1 MSVVTASGKP
11 GSAQKPVNALPSKEG
26 ALFKGALKFF
36 EFKQYKKGLKAVDQ
50 ILKKVPDHGE
60 TLALKGLFLANLD
73 KKEEGFE
80 LVKKGLAKDLRSQ
93 TSWHIYGL
101 LHRAEKNYEEA
112 MKCYANALRIEKQD
126 NMQIL
131 RDLALLQAHIRN
143 FEGFSETQT
152 HLLTLKPANRQF
164 WLSLAAAYHLLQNYE
179 LAERVVTSYVDTL
192 KSGPEATPE
201 FELSEMLMYRNMIIE
216 ESGDLER
223 ALKDLDGIK
232 AKVVDKLAWSE
243 AKARILFKA
252 TRLDDAADVYTELL
266 SINPEAKAYWEG
278 LESSKGLQA
287 DSSDE
292 QRAQLVELYQSFS
305 AKLPRGHLVKLIPLT
320 YAPVSDSFR
329 SELDRYLT
337 IAFRKGVPSVFVSL
351 RPLYAAK
358 RTVSEDDPSRAK
370 EKIIQ
375 ELVEG
380 YRTNLKKSNKFSAE
394 EQAEQLPDP
403 STALLWVNYFLALH
417 YDHLRN
423 LTKAL
428 EHIDEAIAS
437 SPTIVELTM
446 TKARIYKHA
455 GSYETASKTM
465 SEARS
470 LDLQDRFI
478 NSKAAKYF
486 LRNDEVAEAAKTVG
500 LFTKP
505 DTDPVQDLIEMQC
518 LWFATESAKS
528 WIRQNK
534 PGQALKR
541 FHQIEKHFTEFYDDQ
556 FDFHGYSARKTTV
569 RTYVEMLRW
578 EDKLRNHKYFFDAAV
593 VAVELYLSL
602 HEHPEL
608 KKALPETNGI
618 GELSEADKKKA
629 AKKARKQE
637 LKAAEEKVEQKKGK
651 NDDKKKV
658 IDDDPDGEKLVNA
671 PDLLLE
677 ATKFVKSLQELSP
690 NRIESQAL
698 AAHVYIRRKK
708 YILAL
713 RSIRKGLEID
723 PQDPSLLRATIRF
736 SKDFQTDRETLNPV
750 ARELLLEEVES
761 VLGSNWGN
769 SSARIASFLGNN
781 SDSIPH
787 VFAGAQALVS
797 VDPASKA
804 DAIAK
809 ILSVLERQGARS
821 SFETVASVY
830 DALRSPLRTDVDLTD
845 SAAAQRVLEMG
856 KGWFPLSGLFG
867 GDN

>member
-1 MSVVTASGKP
+1 MP
-11 GSAQKPVNALPSKEG
+11 GWTQ
-26 ALFKGALKFF
+26 KFF

-73 KKEEGFE
+73 KKEDGFE

-112 MKCYANALRIEKQD
+112 MKCYANALRIEKD

-192 KSGPEATPE
+192 KTGPEATPE

-216 ESGDLER
+216 ESGDLEW
-223 ALKDLDGIK
+223 ALKDLDEIK

-243 AKARILFKA
+243 TKARILFKA
-252 TRLDDAADVYTELL
+252 TRWDAAADVYTELL
-266 SINPEAKAYWEG
+266 GINPEAKAYWEG
-278 LESSKGLQA
+278 LEASKGLQA

-292 QRAQLVELYQSFS
+292 QRAQLVDLYQSFS

-337 IAFRKGVPSVFVSL
+337 NAFRKGVPSVFVSL

-375 ELVEG
+375 ELAEG
-380 YRTNLKKSNKFSAE
+380 YRTNLKESNKFSSD
-394 EQAEQLPDP
+394 EQEQLPDP

-428 EHIDEAIAS
+428 EHIDEAIAN

-455 GSYETASKTM
+455 GSYDTASKTM
-465 SEARS
+465 SEARA

-486 LRNDEVAEAAKTVG
+486 LRNDEVAEAEKTVG
-500 LFTKP
+500 LFTKVNENLSCY
-505 DTDPVQDLIEMQC
+505 PVQDLIEMQC

-534 PGQALKR
+534 PGRALKR

-578 EDKLRNHKYFFDAAV
+578 EDKLRNHQYFFNAAV
-593 VAVELYLSL
+593 AAVELYLSL

-608 KKALPETNGI
+608 KKVHPKTNGI

-637 LKAAEEKVEQKKGK
+637 LKAAEEKVEQKKCEVAEVQGK

-658 IDDDPDGEKLVNA
+658 VDDDPDGEKLVNA

-698 AAHVYIRRKK
+698 AAHVYVRRKK

-723 PQDPSLLRATIRF
+723 SQDPSLLRATVRF
-736 SKDFQTDRETLNPV
+736 LKDC
-750 ARELLLEEVES
+750 
-761 VLGSNWGN
+761 G
-769 SSARIASFLGNN
+769 
-781 SDSIPH
+781 
-787 VFAGAQALVS
+787 
-797 VDPASKA
+797 
-804 DAIAK
+804 
-809 ILSVLERQGARS
+809 
-821 SFETVASVY
+821 
-830 DALRSPLRTDVDLTD
+830 
-845 SAAAQRVLEMG
+845 
-856 KGWFPLSGLFG
+856 
-867 GDN
+867 